1 MTRNDSTNS
10 LPSSRHPV
18 RGYIFIAAA
27 TLCWGISATLGRAA
41 FTGRLFGS
49 GEALPPIQ
57 PLILAQSRT
66 TISFLILAPILFAVR
81 GRGGMSL
88 PRADFWRTIVI
99 GVIGVAGSNY
109 FYYLAIQRTNVGT
122 AIIIQYTAPVFV
134 LLYMVARKLQKATPL
149 RIASCGLALL
159 GIALVINLFGGGGLK
174 LDRVGVIAA
183 MLAALAFSF
192 YNVFGGMLVQ
202 QHDRWKVVTYVFL
215 GAVAFWAIVN
225 PPWRYFSLHLSGE
238 QWVFLFVFALMSIL
252 LPFSFYFTGLQ
263 HLDPTRAIVTSCL
276 EPVFSIAIAAVAL
289 GEVFGRMQA
298 FGMALVLLATLLV
311 QMPERGE
318 RAVVVEPME

>member
-1 MTRNDSTNS
+1 
-10 LPSSRHPV
+10 
-18 RGYIFIAAA
+18 
-27 TLCWGISATLGRAA
+27 LCWAISAVLGRAA
-41 FTGRLFGS
+41 FTGRLFG
-49 GEALPPIQ
+49 GGTALPPIQ

-81 GRGGMSL
+81 GRAGMTL
-88 PRADFWRTIVI
+88 PRPDFVRALVI

-134 LLYMVARKLQKATPL
+134 LLYMVSRKLQKATPL
-149 RIASCGLALL
+149 RIVSCGLALL

-174 LDRVGVIAA
+174 LDRIGVAA
-183 MLAALAFSF
+183 ALLAAIAFSF

-202 QHDRWKVVTYVFL
+202 KHDRWKVVTHVFL

-225 PPWRYFSLHLSGE
+225 PPWRFFSLHYSGA
-238 QWVFLFVFALMSIL
+238 QWTFLFVFALMSIL
-252 LPFSFYFTGLQ
+252 LPFSLYFTGLQ

-276 EPVFSIAIAAVAL
+276 EPVFSIALAAIIL
-289 GEVFGRMQA
+289 GEIFGPMQA

-318 RAVVVEPME
+318 KPVIVEPME